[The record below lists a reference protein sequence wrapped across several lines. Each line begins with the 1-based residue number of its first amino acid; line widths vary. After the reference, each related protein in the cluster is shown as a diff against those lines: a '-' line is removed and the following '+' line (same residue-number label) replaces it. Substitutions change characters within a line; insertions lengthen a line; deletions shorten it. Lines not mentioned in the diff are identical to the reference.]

1 MGAETKGWGTG
12 CRLDGCG
19 GRRVVGMGVGDQ
31 QVGDSLS
38 FHGPENGLYVVVV
51 GRSGIDNGHLIRVP
65 GRSDDEGARPVVGEH
80 RRVVGYHASDEWREL
95 LNIPVG
101 GRILELELGWHGR
114 ILPDEPHWG
123 EPRKTLGSAS
133 G

>member
-1 MGAETKGWGTG
+1 MQLPGNAPPAPIAAALALRYHDDALALAAEG
-12 CRLDGCG
+12 C
-19 GRRVVGMGVGDQ
+19 
-31 QVGDSLS
+31 
-38 FHGPENGLYVVVV
+38 NVVVV
-51 GRSGIDNGHLIRVP
+51 GRSGIDNGDVIRVP

-123 EPRKTLGSAS
+123 EPRKTLGSAL